1 MNIEELELSLRTEF
15 EGQIRTVLAGIKQ
28 EVSEFQKKF
37 ETEFEEHR
45 TKLNRTIGELSSRL
59 PESTNF
65 DAAFNESVSEH
76 LRLARD
82 DGAQVAAVAFGEAEK
97 LRSETE
103 GAVGGFDQIRD
114 AINEISSK
122 TTQATILQ
130 ALVEQAAKFAAR
142 GAFFIVKNDHFVGWK
157 VFGAEEGAVRDV
169 LFAASTDTILSAS
182 IRSLSKASAA
192 FGDHSEDLTF
202 LEALNFGCPEEM
214 HAIPL
219 TARGRGVAV
228 LYADAGENG
237 SLNVEALETL
247 VRVAGLTVELLAA
260 SQVPAPVAQPAAPA
274 VEQPSPV
281 VEAPSEFE
289 SSSHVEE
296 PAYVEQASEPEY
308 VEAASEEATAEEY
321 AQESAPDFASEAQEV
336 AEVPHVSEPDSV
348 EAEVGSFAP
357 VQEEQFETVAEETES
372 VSEYTG
378 EVTYELEQT
387 VSYADE
393 TPMVEA
399 PAEVETFAPA
409 AEVPVVEDPV
419 AEAEPVA
426 EFEFSSNG
434 SYDASYQEPASEPV
448 VEEAAAPAVEAP
460 AVAVE
465 LNGNAEVAT
474 VAEPVVEV
482 AAAEPKRSRFS
493 DRNVDLPIEVPEGER
508 KLHNDARR
516 FARLLVSEIKLYNE
530 AKVTEGREAGDLYER
545 LKEAIDRSREMYDKR
560 VQPAVASKFD
570 YFHYEVVNS
579 LADGQDSK
587 LGAGYRGPSV

>member
-1 MNIEELELSLRTEF
+1 VNIEELELSLRTEF

-45 TKLNRTIGELSSRL
+45 TKLDRTIGELSSRL
-59 PESTNF
+59 PETAAF
-65 DAAFNESVSEH
+65 DAAFNESVNEH

-97 LRSETE
+97 LRAETTT
-103 GAVGGFDQIRD
+103 VGGFDLVRD
-114 AINEISSK
+114 AINEIASK
-122 TTQATILQ
+122 TTQSTILQ
-130 ALVEQAAKFAAR
+130 ALVEQAAKFATR

-157 VFGAEEGAVRDV
+157 VFGAEDGAVRDV
-169 LFAASTDTILSAS
+169 LFAASTDTVLSAS
-182 IRSLSKASAA
+182 IRSMSKATAA
-192 FGDHSEDLTF
+192 FGDHSDDLVF
-202 LEALNFGCPEEM
+202 LEALNFGCPSEM

-228 LYADAGENG
+228 LYADAGDHG

-260 SQVPAPVAQPAAPA
+260 SQAPAPAVQPAPPVEQPAPA
-274 VEQPSPV
+274 VEQAAAE
-281 VEAPSEFE
+281 VEQHAEETYVEPAAEEAANEEASEQTEE
-289 SSSHVEE
+289 SFVEE
-296 PAYVEQASEPEY
+296 TAPAEVPYVSEPEA
-308 VEAASEEATAEEY
+308 V
-321 AQESAPDFASEAQEV
+321 Q
-336 AEVPHVSEPDSV
+336 AEVE
-348 EAEVGSFAP
+348 SFAP
-357 VQEEQFETVAEETES
+357 VQEEQVETVEEQVEA

-393 TPMVEA
+393 AAPVES
-399 PAEVETFAPA
+399 PAEVETFAPV
-409 AEVPVVEDPV
+409 AEVPVVDEPV
-419 AEAEPVA
+419 AKAEPVA
-426 EFEFSSNG
+426 EFEFNSNG
-434 SYDASYQEPASEPV
+434 SYDASHQEQAAEPA
-448 VEEAAAPAVEAP
+448 VEESPVPVVEAP
-460 AVAVE
+460 AAVNA
-465 LNGNAEVAT
+465 NGGVAEVAT

-482 AAAEPKRSRFS
+482 AASEPKKSRFS

-508 KLHNDARR
+508 RLHNDARR

-530 AKVTEGREAGDLYER
+530 QKVTEGRESNDLYER
-545 LKEAIDRSREMYDKR
+545 LKESIDRSREMYDKR

-579 LADGQDSK
+579 LAEGQDTK
-587 LGAGYRGPSV
+587 LGSGYPGATV